1 MKTIPD
7 SQRELY
13 KNEGYM
19 ILPGVI
25 PPDMLE
31 MLREECSYYLGYY
44 DSIMDAKGVQT
55 EGLSHRGKRYFIN
68 NRYRLSSRLWQF
80 IFSPLM
86 AKVAQSTIGPDAQLF
101 HEQWVVKGAEQG
113 MKFSWHQDSGY
124 VKYYDPTTNHK
135 PYVTCWCTL
144 DDVNEENGTVYILP
158 HSRADT
164 RDKILDHIKEEGTND
179 LVGYTG
185 SDPGDALIV
194 PAGSIVAFDSYV
206 LHRSGPNKTNRM
218 RRVYLPQYSAAP
230 IHRPD
235 GKLWALATPFLNDG
249 KIIYDRTDDT
259 AEKYGPIPAE
269 KSEREQGNVLL
280 HCTRD
285 REQAAARTARASG

>member
-1 MKTIPD
+1 MVILPE
-7 SQRELY
+7 QRDLFR
-13 KNEGYM
+13 KEGYM

-25 PPDMLE
+25 PPERLT

-55 EGLSHRGKRYFIN
+55 ENISHRGKRYFIN
-68 NRYRLSSRLWQF
+68 NRYRLSNRLWTF
-80 IFSPLM
+80 IFSELM
-86 AKVAQSTIGPDAQLF
+86 AEVVRATIGDDAYLF

-124 VKYYDPTTNHK
+124 VKWYDPSTQHK

-144 DDVNEENGTVYILP
+144 DDVSEENGSVYLLP
-158 HSRADT
+158 HSRGRTKD
-164 RDKILDHIKEEGTND
+164 RIIDHVQEAGSND

-185 SDPGDALIV
+185 SDPGDVLIV

-206 LHRSGPNKTNRM
+206 LHRSGPNRTDRM

-230 IHRPD
+230 ILRPD
-235 GKLWALATPFLNDG
+235 GKPWAMATPFLQGGVNVYNHESDSA
-249 KIIYDRTDDT
+249 D
-259 AEKYGPIPAE
+259 AFGPFPKMEAVPA
-269 KSEREQGNVLL
+269 
-280 HCTRD
+280 
-285 REQAAARTARASG
+285 